1 MKWLEL
7 GSGGWRMPIN
17 QVPTY
22 KPLSLTHTP
31 KTRKVV
37 EKYLLFFFTLT
48 SEKNNKPRGPNGL
61 RPRQE
66 IGIHFAALA
75 PAAAR
80 LSLEKTEKEKRKG
93 ARSLSFLLPLD
104 SYYYYHHRNR

>member
-17 QVPTY
+17 QVPTS
-22 KPLSLTHTP
+22 KPLSHTHTQD
-31 KTRKVV
+31 KKGGRKISP
-37 EKYLLFFFTLT
+37 LFFTLT